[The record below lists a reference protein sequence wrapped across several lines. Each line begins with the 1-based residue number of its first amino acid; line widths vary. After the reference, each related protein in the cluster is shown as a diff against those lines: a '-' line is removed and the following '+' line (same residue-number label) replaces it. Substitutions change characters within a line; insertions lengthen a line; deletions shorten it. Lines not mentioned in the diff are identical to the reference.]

1 MAIRLIVVMSWV
13 MIVMMWMP
21 KSWFDGECSILC
33 HDTGCPHAAESLEPL
48 VGKSFYTI
56 ADSSTQ
62 AMIAGL
68 NQGKGSSS
76 DRFNFYQ
83 WANLIAFFIFVPGWA
98 WLNARLH
105 NIDRRWYYAM
115 VGSVVTMLAIGE
127 VTAFKEALTGKGWY
141 YYCTDWCI
149 RVGNLTGLTYGGVC
163 FVIFVVGIPGVLI
176 ADSIWGLRK
185 RYFNR
190 AQEAI

>member
-1 MAIRLIVVMSWV
+1 MTVRIITVMCWV
-13 MIVMMWMP
+13 IILTMGMP
-21 KSWFDGECSILC
+21 ESWFDGECGIQC
-33 HDTGCPHAAESLEPL
+33 HNKGCPHAEDLKPL
-48 VGKSFYTI
+48 VGDSFYII

-62 AMIAGL
+62 AMISAL
-68 NQGKGSSS
+68 NQGKGFS
-76 DRFNFYQ
+76 FYQ

-105 NIDRRWYYAM
+105 NIDRQWYYAM

-127 VTAFKEALTGKGWY
+127 VTAFKMALTGEGWY
-141 YYCTDWCI
+141 YYCTHWCI

-163 FVIFVVGIPGVLI
+163 FVVFVVGIPGVLI
-176 ADSIWGLRK
+176 VDAIWGLYK
-185 RYFNR
+185 RNFNQ